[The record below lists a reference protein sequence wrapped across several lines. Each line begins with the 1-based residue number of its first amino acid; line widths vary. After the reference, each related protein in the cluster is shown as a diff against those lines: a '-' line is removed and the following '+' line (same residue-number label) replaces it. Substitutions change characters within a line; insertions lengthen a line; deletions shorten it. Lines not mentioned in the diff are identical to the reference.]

1 MQIKFEQSTALKEG
15 TKRLSPFFCL
25 SCPSLIG
32 MYTSWLLELTSGNIC
47 LEHGDLAS
55 QGSAPWEGLSPTPAM
70 VTFPWGLCRHL
81 TWATSQL
88 LQISSTYT
96 ERRGKVS
103 LVN

>member
-1 MQIKFEQSTALKEG
+1 
-15 TKRLSPFFCL
+15 
-25 SCPSLIG
+25 

-70 VTFPWGLCRHL
+70 VTFPWGWVQTPHL
-81 TWATSQL
+81 GYLTMTPIQ
-88 LQISSTYT
+88 QHTQG
-96 ERRGKVS
+96 RRGQVS